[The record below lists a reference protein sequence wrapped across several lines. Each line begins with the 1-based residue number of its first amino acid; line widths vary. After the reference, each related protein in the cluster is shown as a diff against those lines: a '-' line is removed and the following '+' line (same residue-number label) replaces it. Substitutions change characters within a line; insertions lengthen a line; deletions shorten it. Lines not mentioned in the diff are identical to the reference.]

1 MGGAEGG
8 EGGEE
13 GREKH
18 SALADS
24 SSKLPFI
31 QSPLRLP
38 FSQDQLGRA
47 VVTWSP
53 CSQAAVQGT
62 LLADDLETSVH
73 GPPPARL

>member
-13 GREKH
+13 GREEH

-38 FSQDQLGRA
+38 FSQDQLGWA
-47 VVTWSP
+47 GGHLV
-53 CSQAAVQGT
+53 T
-62 LLADDLETSVH
+62 LLPGR
-73 GPPPARL
+73 GPGDSAG